1 MSKSFLNEAFDRKFG
16 FKDISDE
23 IETEE
28 LKRPKRKKY
37 SEAIDDNEKTV
48 IYRELGKFRATP
60 KSNYGRNIMDARKVQ
75 RLDDFESAR
84 EIMDYYNKYFGTT
97 DDDFE
102 VIDEAF
108 DYGGA
113 YDIDPSQY
121 FTRDDI
127 NEFAEQVVDAINT
140 KSYSKVTLISSYI
153 ENNVIEVTVEWDGN
167 EATATQKI
175 DMRKIRRPQQIDKYV
190 KPISDELIRQLKEV
204 GFDAGPH
211 LRGQDYPLDEA
222 TKSNSMGTILSKIK
236 QAVKKVMTSPS
247 FGFEPDDVDEY
258 SAVEVDPSGRIEV
271 RAEVDY
277 DGLMEL
283 CDALNPIVEHYDQ
296 DSYFEPV
303 APGIIEAYIENDK
316 IQGASLDTGKE
327 PHWHYP
333 LDEAF
338 GIDDDD
344 YMDILGGFI
353 DMGYSDEDAERKI
366 TKGEY
371 MYYAGV
377 TDDAD
382 LGEQY
387 ISDIG
392 SIQDAVSNWK
402 YYIDEDKLR
411 NDLSYDIDEIMRDSA
426 EEAVREEHE
435 NEDESDYDFDEEVE
449 NWIEEHRDEY
459 LDNEVEIYMETMSIK
474 EAESYFD
481 YEALGRDLR
490 YDGWFYTDNGA
501 LYIE

>member
-204 GFDAGPH
+204 GFDIGPH
-211 LRGQDYPLDEA
+211 LKGQD
-222 TKSNSMGTILSKIK
+222 
-236 QAVKKVMTSPS
+236 
-247 FGFEPDDVDEY
+247 
-258 SAVEVDPSGRIEV
+258 
-271 RAEVDY
+271 
-277 DGLMEL
+277 
-283 CDALNPIVEHYDQ
+283 
-296 DSYFEPV
+296 
-303 APGIIEAYIENDK
+303 
-316 IQGASLDTGKE
+316 
-327 PHWHYP
+327 YP

-366 TKGEY
+366 TNGEY
-371 MYYAGV
+371 IYYAGV

-382 LGEQY
+382 LGEHY

-392 SIQDAVSNWK
+392 SIQDAVSNWQ

-411 NDLSYDIDEIMRDSA
+411 NDLSYDIDEF
-426 EEAVREEHE
+426 VREYAEDAVKQAHKD
-435 NEDESDYDFDEEVE
+435 EDESDYDFDEEVE
-449 NWIEEHRDEY
+449 DWIEEHREEY
-459 LDNEVEIYMETMSIK
+459 LDNEVENYMETMSGN

-481 YEALGRDLR
+481 YEAFGRDLR

>member
-37 SEAIDDNEKTV
+37 SEAVMNEGTSNFESMDMLPLLVFKTLDEITEEDDYDESAV
-48 IYRELGKFRATP
+48 LDEQEVRDLE
-60 KSNYGRNIMDARKVQ
+60 SDV
-75 RLDDFESAR
+75 DDFNYDMKMSDVDEDGEYSVPKV
-84 EIMDYYNKYFGTT
+84 EIKPGYYEGAQLYCDTDGLSNQGVEEVVKFFNKMKNKYSLTELTVAYRFSNGETGYRKI
-97 DDDFE
+97 E
-102 VIDEAF
+102 SLSKRHKAINEA

-127 NEFAEQVVDAINT
+127 NEFAENVVEGINAR
-140 KSYSKVTLISSYI
+140 SYSKVTLISSYI

-204 GFDAGPH
+204 GFDIGPH
-211 LRGQDYPLDEA
+211 LKGQD
-222 TKSNSMGTILSKIK
+222 
-236 QAVKKVMTSPS
+236 
-247 FGFEPDDVDEY
+247 
-258 SAVEVDPSGRIEV
+258 
-271 RAEVDY
+271 
-277 DGLMEL
+277 
-283 CDALNPIVEHYDQ
+283 
-296 DSYFEPV
+296 
-303 APGIIEAYIENDK
+303 
-316 IQGASLDTGKE
+316 
-327 PHWHYP
+327 YP

-366 TKGEY
+366 TNGEY

-382 LGEQY
+382 LGKHY

-392 SIQDAVSNWK
+392 SIRDAVSNSR

-449 NWIEEHRDEY
+449 DWIEEHREEY
-459 LDNEVEIYMETMSIK
+459 LDDEVDNYIEEAPNEEVEG
-474 EAESYFD
+474 YFD
-481 YEALGRDLR
+481 YEAFGRDLR

>member
-37 SEAIDDNEKTV
+37 SEAVMNEGTSNFKSMDMLPLLVFKTLDEITEEDDYDESAV
-48 IYRELGKFRATP
+48 LDEQEVRDLE
-60 KSNYGRNIMDARKVQ
+60 SDV
-75 RLDDFESAR
+75 DDFNYDMKMSDVDEDGEYSVPKV
-84 EIMDYYNKYFGTT
+84 EIKPGYYEGAQLYCDTDGLSNQGVEEVVKFFNKMKNKYSLTELTVAYRFSNGETGYRKI
-97 DDDFE
+97 E
-102 VIDEAF
+102 SLSKRHKAINEA

-127 NEFAEQVVDAINT
+127 NEFAENVVEGINAR
-140 KSYSKVTLISSYI
+140 SYSKVTLISSYI

-204 GFDAGPH
+204 GFDIGPH
-211 LRGQDYPLDEA
+211 LKGQD
-222 TKSNSMGTILSKIK
+222 
-236 QAVKKVMTSPS
+236 
-247 FGFEPDDVDEY
+247 
-258 SAVEVDPSGRIEV
+258 
-271 RAEVDY
+271 
-277 DGLMEL
+277 
-283 CDALNPIVEHYDQ
+283 
-296 DSYFEPV
+296 
-303 APGIIEAYIENDK
+303 
-316 IQGASLDTGKE
+316 
-327 PHWHYP
+327 YP

-366 TKGEY
+366 TNGEY

-382 LGEQY
+382 LGKHY

-392 SIQDAVSNWK
+392 SIRDAVSNSR

-449 NWIEEHRDEY
+449 DWIEEHREEY
-459 LDNEVEIYMETMSIK
+459 LDDEVDNYIEEAPNEAVEG
-474 EAESYFD
+474 YFD
-481 YEALGRDLR
+481 YEAFGRDLR

>member
-37 SEAIDDNEKTV
+37 SEAAINE
-48 IYRELGKFRATP
+48 A
-60 KSNYGRNIMDARKVQ
+60 
-75 RLDDFESAR
+75 
-84 EIMDYYNKYFGTT
+84 
-97 DDDFE
+97 
-102 VIDEAF
+102 

-127 NEFAEQVVDAINT
+127 NEFSEQVVDAINT
-140 KSYSKVTLISSYI
+140 KSQSKVTLISSYI

-222 TKSNSMGTILSKIK
+222 
-236 QAVKKVMTSPS
+236 
-247 FGFEPDDVDEY
+247 
-258 SAVEVDPSGRIEV
+258 
-271 RAEVDY
+271 
-277 DGLMEL
+277 
-283 CDALNPIVEHYDQ
+283 
-296 DSYFEPV
+296 
-303 APGIIEAYIENDK
+303 
-316 IQGASLDTGKE
+316 
-327 PHWHYP
+327 
-333 LDEAF
+333 F

-353 DMGYSDEDAERKI
+353 DMRYSDEDAERKI
-366 TKGEY
+366 TNGEY

-382 LGEQY
+382 LGKHY

-392 SIQDAVSNWK
+392 SIQDAVSNWQR
-402 YYIDEDKLR
+402 YIDEDKLR
-411 NDLSYDIDEIMRDSA
+411 DDLSYDIDEFVREDA

-435 NEDESDYDFDEEVE
+435 NEDESDYDFDKEVE
-449 NWIEEHRDEY
+449 DWIEEHREKY
-459 LDNEVEIYMETMSIK
+459 LDNEVENYMETMSSN

-481 YEALGRDLR
+481 YEAFGRNLR
-490 YDGWFYTDNGA
+490 HDGWFFTDNGA

>member
-167 EATATQKI
+167 EAAATQKI

-204 GFDAGPH
+204 GFDIGPH
-211 LRGQDYPLDEA
+211 LKGQD
-222 TKSNSMGTILSKIK
+222 
-236 QAVKKVMTSPS
+236 
-247 FGFEPDDVDEY
+247 
-258 SAVEVDPSGRIEV
+258 
-271 RAEVDY
+271 
-277 DGLMEL
+277 
-283 CDALNPIVEHYDQ
+283 
-296 DSYFEPV
+296 
-303 APGIIEAYIENDK
+303 
-316 IQGASLDTGKE
+316 
-327 PHWHYP
+327 YP

-366 TKGEY
+366 TNGEY
-371 MYYAGV
+371 MYYAG
-377 TDDAD
+377 
-382 LGEQY
+382 GY
-387 ISDIG
+387 
-392 SIQDAVSNWK
+392 
-402 YYIDEDKLR
+402 
-411 NDLSYDIDEIMRDSA
+411 
-426 EEAVREEHE
+426 
-435 NEDESDYDFDEEVE
+435 
-449 NWIEEHRDEY
+449 
-459 LDNEVEIYMETMSIK
+459 
-474 EAESYFD
+474 
-481 YEALGRDLR
+481 
-490 YDGWFYTDNGA
+490 
-501 LYIE
+501 

>member
-1 MSKSFLNEAFDRKFG
+1 MYKSFLNEAFDRKFG

-23 IETEE
+23 VENEE
-28 LKRPKRKKY
+28 LKRPKRRKY

-48 IYRELGKFRATP
+48 IYRELGKLRATP
-60 KSNYGRNIMDARKVQ
+60 KSNYGIRLQDARKVQ
-75 RLDDFESAR
+75 RLDDFDSAR
-84 EIMDYYNKYFGTT
+84 EVIDYYNKYFGTT

-102 VIDEAF
+102 VLDEAV

-113 YDIDPSQY
+113 FDVDPSQY

-127 NEFAEQVVDAINT
+127 NEFAENVVDAINT

-211 LRGQDYPLDEA
+211 LSGQD
-222 TKSNSMGTILSKIK
+222 
-236 QAVKKVMTSPS
+236 
-247 FGFEPDDVDEY
+247 
-258 SAVEVDPSGRIEV
+258 
-271 RAEVDY
+271 
-277 DGLMEL
+277 
-283 CDALNPIVEHYDQ
+283 
-296 DSYFEPV
+296 
-303 APGIIEAYIENDK
+303 
-316 IQGASLDTGKE
+316 
-327 PHWHYP
+327 YP

-338 GIDDDD
+338 GIDDDE
-344 YMDILGGFI
+344 YEDILDGFI

-366 TKGEY
+366 INGEY

-377 TDDAD
+377 TDDAA
-382 LGEQY
+382 LGERY

-392 SIQDAVSNWK
+392 SIKDAVSNWDH
-402 YYIDEDKLR
+402 YIDENSLR
-411 NDLSYDIDEIMRDSA
+411 DDLSYDIDEIMREDA
-426 EEAVREEHE
+426 EEAVREEHKYD
-435 NEDESDYDFDEEVE
+435 DESDYDFDEEVE
-449 NWIEEHRDEY
+449 NWMEEHRNKY
-459 LDNEVEIYMETMSIK
+459 LDAEVENYLEFASSE
-474 EAESYFD
+474 EAERYFD
-481 YEALGRDLR
+481 YEAFGRDLR

>member
-28 LKRPKRKKY
+28 LKRPKRRKY
-37 SEAIDDNEKTV
+37 SEAVMNEGTSNFKSMDMLPLLVFKTLDEITEEDDYDESAV
-48 IYRELGKFRATP
+48 LDEQEVRDLE
-60 KSNYGRNIMDARKVQ
+60 SDV
-75 RLDDFESAR
+75 DDFNYNMKMSDVDEDGEYSVPKV
-84 EIMDYYNKYFGTT
+84 EIKPGYYEGAQLYCDTDGLSNQGVEEVVKFFNKMKNKYSLTKLMVAYRFSNGETGYQKIESL
-97 DDDFE
+97 FKRHKAINE
-102 VIDEAF
+102 V

-127 NEFAEQVVDAINT
+127 NEFAEEVVDAINT

-167 EATATQKI
+167 KATATQKI

-204 GFDAGPH
+204 GFDTGIH

-222 TKSNSMGTILSKIK
+222 
-236 QAVKKVMTSPS
+236 
-247 FGFEPDDVDEY
+247 
-258 SAVEVDPSGRIEV
+258 
-271 RAEVDY
+271 
-277 DGLMEL
+277 
-283 CDALNPIVEHYDQ
+283 
-296 DSYFEPV
+296 
-303 APGIIEAYIENDK
+303 
-316 IQGASLDTGKE
+316 
-327 PHWHYP
+327 
-333 LDEAF
+333 F
-338 GIDDDD
+338 GIDNDD

-366 TKGEY
+366 TNGEY
-371 MYYAGV
+371 IYYAGV
-377 TDDAD
+377 SDDTA
-382 LGEQY
+382 LGKRY
-387 ISDIG
+387 ASDAGGIEFTG
-392 SIQDAVSNWK
+392 SNWR

-411 NDLSYDIDEIMRDSA
+411 NDIPYDIDEFMRDDA
-426 EEAVREEHE
+426 EEAVKQAHKG
-435 NEDESDYDFDEEVE
+435 EDESDYDFDKEVE
-449 NWIEEHRDEY
+449 DWIEKHRKEY
-459 LDNEVEIYMETMSIK
+459 LDDDVETSK
-474 EAESYFD
+474 EMMTGDELESYFD

-501 LYIE
+501 LYIINGI

>member
-204 GFDAGPH
+204 GFDIGPH
-211 LRGQDYPLDEA
+211 LKGQD
-222 TKSNSMGTILSKIK
+222 
-236 QAVKKVMTSPS
+236 
-247 FGFEPDDVDEY
+247 
-258 SAVEVDPSGRIEV
+258 
-271 RAEVDY
+271 
-277 DGLMEL
+277 
-283 CDALNPIVEHYDQ
+283 
-296 DSYFEPV
+296 
-303 APGIIEAYIENDK
+303 
-316 IQGASLDTGKE
+316 
-327 PHWHYP
+327 YP

-366 TKGEY
+366 TNGEY

-382 LGEQY
+382 LGEHY

-392 SIQDAVSNWK
+392 SIQDAVSNWR

-411 NDLSYDIDEIMRDSA
+411 NDLSYDIDEF
-426 EEAVREEHE
+426 VREDAEDAVKQAHE
-435 NEDESDYDFDEEVE
+435 DEDESDYDFDEEVE
-449 NWIEEHRDEY
+449 DWIEEHREEY
-459 LDNEVEIYMETMSIK
+459 LDNEVENYMETMSGN

-481 YEALGRDLR
+481 YEAFGRDLR

>member
-28 LKRPKRKKY
+28 LKIPKRKKY
-37 SEAIDDNEKTV
+37 SEAAINE
-48 IYRELGKFRATP
+48 A
-60 KSNYGRNIMDARKVQ
+60 
-75 RLDDFESAR
+75 
-84 EIMDYYNKYFGTT
+84 
-97 DDDFE
+97 
-102 VIDEAF
+102 
-108 DYGGA
+108 DYGGT

-127 NEFAEQVVDAINT
+127 NEFAEQVVDAINIE
-140 KSYSKVTLISSYI
+140 SQSKATLISSYI

-175 DMRKIRRPQQIDKYV
+175 DMRKIRRPQQIDRYV
-190 KPISDELIRQLKEV
+190 KPISDELIKQLKEV
-204 GFDAGPH
+204 GFDTGPH
-211 LRGQDYPLDEA
+211 LRGQD
-222 TKSNSMGTILSKIK
+222 
-236 QAVKKVMTSPS
+236 
-247 FGFEPDDVDEY
+247 
-258 SAVEVDPSGRIEV
+258 
-271 RAEVDY
+271 
-277 DGLMEL
+277 
-283 CDALNPIVEHYDQ
+283 
-296 DSYFEPV
+296 
-303 APGIIEAYIENDK
+303 
-316 IQGASLDTGKE
+316 
-327 PHWHYP
+327 YP

-366 TKGEY
+366 TNGEY

-382 LGEQY
+382 LGEHC

-392 SIQDAVSNWK
+392 SIKDAVSNWQ

-411 NDLSYDIDEIMRDSA
+411 NDLSYDIDEFMREDA
-426 EEAVREEHE
+426 EDAVKQAHE
-435 NEDESDYDFDEEVE
+435 DEDESDYDFDEEVE
-449 NWIEEHRDEY
+449 DWIEEHREEY
-459 LDNEVEIYMETMSIK
+459 LDNEVEDYMETMSSD

-481 YEALGRDLR
+481 YEAFGRDLR

>member
-28 LKRPKRKKY
+28 LKRPKRRKY
-37 SEAIDDNEKTV
+37 SEAVINDTTPSDGYVYAYCDGCGKKNRVKVSFKDYKSPFDDTEFNCNYCGAHNLLTDPHRYDDDGYV
-48 IYRELGKFRATP
+48 I
-60 KSNYGRNIMDARKVQ
+60 
-75 RLDDFESAR
+75 ESA
-84 EIMDYYNKYFGTT
+84 YN
-97 DDDFE
+97 
-102 VIDEAF
+102 
-108 DYGGA
+108 YGGA

-204 GFDAGPH
+204 GFDTGIH

-222 TKSNSMGTILSKIK
+222 
-236 QAVKKVMTSPS
+236 
-247 FGFEPDDVDEY
+247 
-258 SAVEVDPSGRIEV
+258 
-271 RAEVDY
+271 
-277 DGLMEL
+277 
-283 CDALNPIVEHYDQ
+283 
-296 DSYFEPV
+296 
-303 APGIIEAYIENDK
+303 
-316 IQGASLDTGKE
+316 
-327 PHWHYP
+327 
-333 LDEAF
+333 F
-338 GIDDDD
+338 GIDNDD

-366 TKGEY
+366 TNGEY
-371 MYYAGV
+371 IYYAGV
-377 TDDAD
+377 SDDTA
-382 LGEQY
+382 LGKRY
-387 ISDIG
+387 ASDAGGIEFTG
-392 SIQDAVSNWK
+392 SNWR

-411 NDLSYDIDEIMRDSA
+411 NDIPYDIDEFMRDDA
-426 EEAVREEHE
+426 EEAVKQAHKG
-435 NEDESDYDFDEEVE
+435 EDESDYDFDKEVE
-449 NWIEEHRDEY
+449 DWIEKHREEY
-459 LDNEVEIYMETMSIK
+459 LDDDVETSK
-474 EAESYFD
+474 EMMTGDELESYFD

>member
-28 LKRPKRKKY
+28 LKRPKRRKY

-140 KSYSKVTLISSYI
+140 ESQSKVTLISSYI
-153 ENNVIEVTVEWDGN
+153 ENNVIEVTVDWNGN

-204 GFDAGPH
+204 GFDTGIH

-222 TKSNSMGTILSKIK
+222 
-236 QAVKKVMTSPS
+236 
-247 FGFEPDDVDEY
+247 
-258 SAVEVDPSGRIEV
+258 
-271 RAEVDY
+271 
-277 DGLMEL
+277 
-283 CDALNPIVEHYDQ
+283 
-296 DSYFEPV
+296 
-303 APGIIEAYIENDK
+303 
-316 IQGASLDTGKE
+316 
-327 PHWHYP
+327 
-333 LDEAF
+333 F
-338 GIDDDD
+338 GIDNDD

-366 TKGEY
+366 TNGEY
-371 MYYAGV
+371 IYYAGV
-377 TDDAD
+377 SDDTA
-382 LGEQY
+382 LGKRY
-387 ISDIG
+387 ASDAGGIEFTG
-392 SIQDAVSNWK
+392 SNWR

-411 NDLSYDIDEIMRDSA
+411 NDIPYDIDEFMRDDA
-426 EEAVREEHE
+426 EEAVKQAHKG
-435 NEDESDYDFDEEVE
+435 EDESDYDFDKEVE
-449 NWIEEHRDEY
+449 DWIEKHRKEY
-459 LDNEVEIYMETMSIK
+459 LDDDVETSK
-474 EAESYFD
+474 EMMTGDELESYFD

-501 LYIE
+501 LYIINGI